1 MILHLSHS
9 LEYQV
14 ALPVDTWFLAYV
26 WKYVTEKT
34 TCLTLLVVPWNKSL
48 FFFNLVLV
56 FKNSRCYKLF
66 QDKKVYTTL
75 DLFCE
80 PASASSIVLS
90 RMVRQNE
97 LSPPV
102 CKDPGARHVL
112 LHCIR
117 IAINLGIRLN
127 NSHPWLKPMY
137 ICRRIA
143 VSDLRLQGRWDYTA
157 NSSSITLGSW
167 SAG

>member
-1 MILHLSHS
+1 MSYS
-9 LEYQV
+9 LGIPLKQK
-14 ALPVDTWFLAYV
+14 LIFLFTVDLKNFS
-26 WKYVTEKT
+26 
-34 TCLTLLVVPWNKSL
+34 LLQTISRQFYTSL
-48 FFFNLVLV
+48 DV
-56 FKNSRCYKLF
+56 
-66 QDKKVYTTL
+66 
-75 DLFCE
+75 FCE
-80 PASASSIVLS
+80 SASASSIVLS

-97 LSPPV
+97 LGPPV
-102 CKDPGARHVL
+102 CQNPGARHVL